1 MMSSQ
6 MVEKLMF
13 WDKSFIP
20 IYLSGGTEG
29 KKEGEGRTGRRKG
42 REEERKKEFINNVLQ
57 MGD

>member
-6 MVEKLMF
+6 IVDKLMF

-29 KKEGEGRTGRRKG
+29 KKEGEGREG
-42 REEERKKEFINNVLQ
+42 RKKEFINNVLE